1 MIRNLMINFLKTAS
15 KVKEKEV
22 KAVIFSFL
30 FVVVLMSAYYILRPV
45 RDAMAS
51 DWTDAEVSWLWTLN
65 FFISTAI
72 VALYGVM
79 VSKFRFRLLVP
90 TMYGIFAI
98 SFIIFYALGSVFE
111 DRTVIDKSFYVWV
124 SVFSLFH
131 ISVFWTFMSEL
142 FSKEQSGRL
151 FGIIAVG
158 ASVGGLIGP
167 SITAFFSVS
176 LGIDNLMLIASM
188 MLFIPIPIIFYL
200 QSLKAKELNNEAL
213 DIPVSNQSIGGNPLA
228 GFKIFFSNPYLLSI
242 GLFIFLYTGISSF
255 VYFELK
261 NLLSDFSRP
270 ERSVIWAQM
279 DLAVNILAI
288 STGLFATSRIVTKF
302 GMPVTIAMVP
312 IMICIGLLVLAI
324 SPLLGVVVVLQV
336 IRRAGN
342 YAVTRPAR
350 EMLFTL
356 VNQETRF
363 KAKPVI
369 DIVAYRGGDMLTAWL
384 FTGLTQGLGL
394 GLAAVAAVGAGIAS
408 LWALSVFILENG
420 LSAMNLNLKT
430 YRIERPACNHK
441 VACRICLRHRNTNQ
455 FNLSINFTN
464 N

>member
-1 MIRNLMINFLKTAS
+1 MIKNLMINFLKTAS

-176 LGIDNLMLIASM
+176 LGTDNLMLIASM

-200 QSLKAKELNNEAL
+200 QSLKSKELNNEAL
-213 DIPVSNQSIGGNPLA
+213 DIPISNQSIGGNPLA

-408 LWALSVFILENG
+408 LWALVGIYLGKWF
-420 LSAMNLNLKT
+420 
-430 YRIERPACNHK
+430 ERNEP
-441 VACRICLRHRNTNQ
+441 
-455 FNLSINFTN
+455 
-464 N
+464 

>member
-1 MIRNLMINFLKTAS
+1 MLKRLLIIDRGGKMIRNLMINFLKTAS
-15 KVKEKEV
+15 KVKEQEV

-98 SFIIFYALGSVFE
+98 SFIIFYALGSIFE

-176 LGIDNLMLIASM
+176 LGADNLMLIASM

-200 QSLKAKELNNEAL
+200 QSLKAKEFNNEVL
-213 DIPVSNQSIGGNPLA
+213 DIPISNKSIGGNPLA
-228 GFKIFFSNPYLLSI
+228 GFKMFISNPYLLSI

-302 GMPVTIAMVP
+302 GMPVTITIVP

-394 GLAAVAAVGAGIAS
+394 GLASVAAVGAGIAS
-408 LWALSVFILENG
+408 LWALVGIYLGKWFDRYES
-420 LSAMNLNLKT
+420 
-430 YRIERPACNHK
+430 
-441 VACRICLRHRNTNQ
+441 
-455 FNLSINFTN
+455 
-464 N
+464 

>member
-1 MIRNLMINFLKTAS
+1 MIRNLIINFLKTAS

-51 DWTDAEVSWLWTLN
+51 DWSDAEVSWLWTLN

-72 VALYGVM
+72 VALYGSM

-90 TMYGIFAI
+90 AMYGIFAI

-111 DRTVIDKSFYVWV
+111 DRTLIDKSFYVWV

-176 LGIDNLMLIASM
+176 LGADNLMLIASM
-188 MLFIPIPIIFYL
+188 MLLIPIPIIFYL
-200 QSLKAKELNNEAL
+200 QSLKSKELNNEVL
-213 DIPVSNQSIGGNPLA
+213 DIPDSNQSIGGNPLA
-228 GFKIFFSNPYLLSI
+228 GFKMFFSNPYLLSI

-261 NLLSDFSRP
+261 NLLSDFSRS

-288 STGLFATSRIVTKF
+288 STGLFATGRIVTKF
-302 GMPVTIAMVP
+302 GMPATIAMVP

-324 SPLLGVVVVLQV
+324 SPLLGVVMVLQI

-369 DIVAYRGGDMLTAWL
+369 DIVAYRGGDMLMAWL

-394 GLAAVAAVGAGIAS
+394 GLASVAAVGAGIAS
-408 LWALSVFILENG
+408 LWALVGIYLGKWFDRYES
-420 LSAMNLNLKT
+420 
-430 YRIERPACNHK
+430 
-441 VACRICLRHRNTNQ
+441 
-455 FNLSINFTN
+455 
-464 N
+464 

>member
-1 MIRNLMINFLKTAS
+1 MIRNIILNFLKTAS
-15 KVKEKEV
+15 KIKEREV
-22 KAVIFSFL
+22 KAVVFSFL

-65 FFISTAI
+65 FFISTVI
-72 VALYGVM
+72 VALYGIM

-90 TMYGIFAI
+90 AMYGIFAG
-98 SFIIFYALGSVFE
+98 SFIIFYVLGSIYE
-111 DRTVIDKSFYVWV
+111 DRILIDKAFYVWV

-131 ISVFWTFMSEL
+131 ISVFWSFMSEL
-142 FSKEQSGRL
+142 FSKEQSSRL
-151 FGIIAVG
+151 FGVIAVG

-167 SITAFFSVS
+167 SITAIFSVS
-176 LGIDNLMLIASM
+176 LGTDKLMLIAST
-188 MLFIPIPIIFYL
+188 MLLIPIPIIFFL
-200 QSLKAKELNNEAL
+200 QSLKTKELNNEVL
-213 DIPVSNQSIGGNPLA
+213 NTPISNQSIGGNPLA
-228 GFKIFFSNPYLLSI
+228 GFKMFFSNPYLLSI
-242 GLFIFLYTGISSF
+242 GLFILLYTGISSF

-288 STGLFATSRIVTKF
+288 STGLFATGRIVTRF
-302 GMPVTIAMVP
+302 GMPATIAMVP
-312 IMICIGLLVLAI
+312 IIICIGLLILAI
-324 SPLLGVVVVLQV
+324 SPLLGVVMILQIV
-336 IRRAGN
+336 RRAGN

-369 DIVAYRGGDMLTAWL
+369 DIVAYRGGDMITAWL
-384 FTGLTQGLGL
+384 FTGLTQGLGF
-394 GLAAVAAVGAGIAS
+394 GLAAVAIFGAAIAS
-408 LWALSVFILENG
+408 LWALVGIYLGKWF
-420 LSAMNLNLKT
+420 
-430 YRIERPACNHK
+430 ERNEY
-441 VACRICLRHRNTNQ
+441 
-455 FNLSINFTN
+455 
-464 N
+464 

>member
-1 MIRNLMINFLKTAS
+1 MIKNLMINFLKTAS

-176 LGIDNLMLIASM
+176 LGTDNLMLIASM

-213 DIPVSNQSIGGNPLA
+213 DIPISNQSIGGNPLA

-369 DIVAYRGGDMLTAWL
+369 DIVSYRGGDMLTAWL

-408 LWALSVFILENG
+408 LWALVGIYLGKWF
-420 LSAMNLNLKT
+420 
-430 YRIERPACNHK
+430 ERNEP
-441 VACRICLRHRNTNQ
+441 
-455 FNLSINFTN
+455 
-464 N
+464 

>member
-1 MIRNLMINFLKTAS
+1 MIKNLMINFLKTAS

-176 LGIDNLMLIASM
+176 LGTDNLMLIASM

-213 DIPVSNQSIGGNPLA
+213 DIPISNQSIGGNPLA

-324 SPLLGVVVVLQV
+324 SPLLGVVMVLQV

-408 LWALSVFILENG
+408 LWALVGIYLGKWF
-420 LSAMNLNLKT
+420 
-430 YRIERPACNHK
+430 ERNEP
-441 VACRICLRHRNTNQ
+441 
-455 FNLSINFTN
+455 
-464 N
+464 

>member
-1 MIRNLMINFLKTAS
+1 MNLINKFLKTAS
-15 KVKEKEV
+15 RIEEREI

-51 DWTDAEVSWLWTLN
+51 DWTDAEVSWLWTIN

-72 VALYGVM
+72 VALYGLM

-90 TMYGIFAI
+90 VMYGIFAG
-98 SFIIFYALGSVFE
+98 SFVIFYFLASISD
-111 DRTVIDKSFYVWV
+111 DRTIIDKAFYVWV

-131 ISVFWTFMSEL
+131 ISVFWSFMSEL

-176 LGIDNLMLIASM
+176 LGTDNLMLIASM
-188 MLFIPIPIIFYL
+188 MLLIPIPIIFYL
-200 QSLKAKELNNEAL
+200 QKLKVTDLNNEEL
-213 DIPVSNQSIGGNPLA
+213 DLTTPNQSIGGSPFA
-228 GFKIFFSNPYLLSI
+228 GFKMFFSNPYLLLI

-261 NLLSDFSRP
+261 NLLSDLSRS

-288 STGLFATSRIVTKF
+288 SAGLFATGRIVTRF
-302 GMPVTIAMVP
+302 GMPLTIALVP
-312 IMICIGLLVLAI
+312 VMICIGLLVLAI
-324 SPLLGVVVVLQV
+324 SPFLGVVVMLQI

-356 VNQETRF
+356 VDQETRF

-369 DIVAYRGGDMLTAWL
+369 DIVAYRGGDMLMAWL

-394 GLAAVAAVGAGIAS
+394 GLAAVAAFGAGMAALWS
-408 LWALSVFILENG
+408 LVGIYLGRWF
-420 LSAMNLNLKT
+420 
-430 YRIERPACNHK
+430 ERD
-441 VACRICLRHRNTNQ
+441 NTEPKDYVTSKN
-455 FNLSINFTN
+455 STE
-464 N
+464 

>member
-1 MIRNLMINFLKTAS
+1 MIKNLMINFLKTAS

-51 DWTDAEVSWLWTLN
+51 DWTDSEVSWLWTLN

-176 LGIDNLMLIASM
+176 LGTDNLMLIASM

-213 DIPVSNQSIGGNPLA
+213 DIPISNQSIGGNPLA
-228 GFKIFFSNPYLLSI
+228 GFKMFFSNPYLLSI

-302 GMPVTIAMVP
+302 GMPITIAMVP

-408 LWALSVFILENG
+408 LWALVGIYLGKRF
-420 LSAMNLNLKT
+420 
-430 YRIERPACNHK
+430 ERNEP
-441 VACRICLRHRNTNQ
+441 
-455 FNLSINFTN
+455 
-464 N
+464 

>member
-1 MIRNLMINFLKTAS
+1 MIRNIILNFLKTAS
-15 KVKEKEV
+15 KIKEREV
-22 KAVIFSFL
+22 KAVVFSFL

-65 FFISTAI
+65 FFISTVI
-72 VALYGVM
+72 VALYGIM

-90 TMYGIFAI
+90 AMYGIFAG
-98 SFIIFYALGSVFE
+98 SFIIFYVLGSIYE
-111 DRTVIDKSFYVWV
+111 DRILIDKAFYVWV

-131 ISVFWTFMSEL
+131 ISVFWSFMSEL
-142 FSKEQSGRL
+142 FSKEQSSRL
-151 FGIIAVG
+151 FGVIAVG

-167 SITAFFSVS
+167 SITAIFSVS
-176 LGIDNLMLIASM
+176 LGTDKLMLIAST
-188 MLFIPIPIIFYL
+188 MLLIPIPIIFFL
-200 QSLKAKELNNEAL
+200 QSLKTKELNNEVL
-213 DIPVSNQSIGGNPLA
+213 NTPISNQSIGGNPLA
-228 GFKIFFSNPYLLSI
+228 GFKMFFSNPYLLSI
-242 GLFIFLYTGISSF
+242 GVFILLYTGISSF

-288 STGLFATSRIVTKF
+288 STGLFATGRIVTRF
-302 GMPVTIAMVP
+302 GMPATIAMVP
-312 IMICIGLLVLAI
+312 IIICIGLLILAI
-324 SPLLGVVVVLQV
+324 SPLLGVVMILQIV
-336 IRRAGN
+336 RRAGN

-356 VNQETRF
+356 VSQETRF

-369 DIVAYRGGDMLTAWL
+369 DIVAYRGGDMITAWL

-394 GLAAVAAVGAGIAS
+394 GLAAVAAIGAGIAG
-408 LWALSVFILENG
+408 LWTLVGIYLGRWFERDNDNFKNS
-420 LSAMNLNLKT
+420 KT
-430 YRIERPACNHK
+430 
-441 VACRICLRHRNTNQ
+441 
-455 FNLSINFTN
+455 
-464 N
+464 

>member
-1 MIRNLMINFLKTAS
+1 MIRNIILNFLKTAS
-15 KVKEKEV
+15 KIKEREV
-22 KAVIFSFL
+22 KAVVFSFL

-65 FFISTAI
+65 FFISTVI
-72 VALYGVM
+72 VALYGIM

-90 TMYGIFAI
+90 AMYGIFAG
-98 SFIIFYALGSVFE
+98 SFIIFYVLGSIYE
-111 DRTVIDKSFYVWV
+111 DRILIDKAFYVWV

-131 ISVFWTFMSEL
+131 ISVFWSFMSEL
-142 FSKEQSGRL
+142 FSKEQSSRL
-151 FGIIAVG
+151 FGVIAVG

-167 SITAFFSVS
+167 SITAIFSVS
-176 LGIDNLMLIASM
+176 LGTDKLMLIAST
-188 MLFIPIPIIFYL
+188 MLLIPIPIIFFL
-200 QSLKAKELNNEAL
+200 QSLKTKELNNEVL
-213 DIPVSNQSIGGNPLA
+213 NTPISNQSIGGNPLA
-228 GFKIFFSNPYLLSI
+228 GFKMFFSNPYLLSI
-242 GLFIFLYTGISSF
+242 GVFILLYTGISSF

-288 STGLFATSRIVTKF
+288 STGLFATGRIVTRF
-302 GMPVTIAMVP
+302 GMPATIAMVP
-312 IMICIGLLVLAI
+312 IIICIGLLILAI
-324 SPLLGVVVVLQV
+324 SPLLGVVMILQIV
-336 IRRAGN
+336 RRAGN

-369 DIVAYRGGDMLTAWL
+369 DIVAYRGGDMITAWL

-394 GLAAVAAVGAGIAS
+394 GLAAVAAIGAGIAG
-408 LWALSVFILENG
+408 LWALVGIYLGRWFEHDNDNFKNS
-420 LSAMNLNLKT
+420 KT
-430 YRIERPACNHK
+430 
-441 VACRICLRHRNTNQ
+441 
-455 FNLSINFTN
+455 
-464 N
+464 

>member
-15 KVKEKEV
+15 KVKDQEV

-79 VSKFRFRLLVP
+79 VSKFRFRLLVQ

-158 ASVGGLIGP
+158 ASLGGLIGP

-176 LGIDNLMLIASM
+176 LGTDNLMLVASI
-188 MLFIPIPIIFYL
+188 MLLIPIPIIFYL
-200 QSLKAKELNNEAL
+200 QSLKSKELNNEVL
-213 DIPVSNQSIGGNPLA
+213 DIPISNQSIGGNPLA
-228 GFKIFFSNPYLLSI
+228 GFKMFFSNPYLLSI

-261 NLLSDFSRP
+261 NLLSDFSRS

-288 STGLFATSRIVTKF
+288 STGLFATGRIVTKF
-302 GMPVTIAMVP
+302 GMPATIAMVP
-312 IMICIGLLVLAI
+312 IIICIGLLVLAI
-324 SPLLGVVVVLQV
+324 SPLLGVVMILQI

-408 LWALSVFILENG
+408 LWALVGIYLGKWF
-420 LSAMNLNLKT
+420 
-430 YRIERPACNHK
+430 ERDE
-441 VACRICLRHRNTNQ
+441 T
-455 FNLSINFTN
+455 
-464 N
+464 

>member
-1 MIRNLMINFLKTAS
+1 M
-15 KVKEKEV
+15 VKEQEV
-22 KAVIFSFL
+22 RAVIFSFL
-30 FVVVLMSAYYILRPV
+30 FVVLLMSAYYILRPV
-45 RDAMAS
+45 RDSMAS
-51 DWTDAEVSWLWTLN
+51 DWTDAEVSWLWTMN

-72 VALYGVM
+72 VALYGIM

-90 TMYGIFAI
+90 AMYGIFAA
-98 SFIIFYALGSVFE
+98 SFIIFYILGSISE
-111 DRTVIDKSFYVWV
+111 DRTLIDKTFYVWV
-124 SVFSLFH
+124 SVFSLFN
-131 ISVFWTFMSEL
+131 ISIFWSFMSEL

-176 LGIDNLMLIASM
+176 LGTDKLMLIASM
-188 MLFIPIPIIFYL
+188 MLLIPIPIIFHL
-200 QSLKAKELNNEAL
+200 QSLKVKDLNNEKL
-213 DIPVSNQSIGGNPLA
+213 DSATINQSIGGNPFA
-228 GFKIFFSNPYLLSI
+228 GFKMFFSNPYLLSI

-288 STGLFATSRIVTKF
+288 STGLFATGRIVTKF
-302 GMPVTIAMVP
+302 GMPATIAMVP
-312 IMICIGLLVLAI
+312 VMICIGLLVLAI
-324 SPLLGVVVVLQV
+324 SPLLGVVVMLQI
-336 IRRAGN
+336 IRRSGN

-356 VNQETRF
+356 VDQETRF

-369 DIVAYRGGDMLTAWL
+369 DIVAYRGGDMLMAWL

-394 GLAAVAAVGAGIAS
+394 GLAAVAGVGAGIAALWS
-408 LWALSVFILENG
+408 LVGIYLGRWFERDSTELED
-420 LSAMNLNLKT
+420 
-430 YRIERPACNHK
+430 
-441 VACRICLRHRNTNQ
+441 
-455 FNLSINFTN
+455 SIT
-464 N
+464 